1 MSDFYTSI
9 EKNGSEIL
17 ARGYKNGKQ
26 FSKRVKFQPK
36 FYLPTQQESEYRSL
50 IGNVTLKPKVLDSMH
65 DAKDFL
71 ERYKDV
77 EGMYVY
83 GNSNYVSQY
92 IAETW
97 PKKIEFDLSLIN
109 RLTFDIEVD
118 ISDGYPD
125 VNIAD
130 KPITSISMKFSK
142 QKTYH
147 ILTLKDYDKTKTESD
162 IDPDDISWQKFD
174 TEELLLK
181 RFIQIWTGNYPDVVT
196 GYNVEYFD
204 IMYTITRII
213 RILGE
218 AKAKELSPWGFIRK
232 VTREIFNKN
241 QSTYSISG
249 ISIIDFMDA
258 FKKFGYKYGTLD
270 SYKLDNVAYVVLG
283 KNKLSY
289 EEYGSLT
296 ELYVQ
301 NPQKYF
307 DYNIIDTQLVELLEE
322 ETGLIALAMTFAYRA
337 GVNYE
342 DAFGTVGVWESIIYR
357 RLLESN
363 VVSAIKGSPGERS
376 SGLVGGFVKDIAAG
390 MYKWIASFDLNSLY
404 PHLMLQY
411 NMSPETY
418 MPDVRENVSIEMV
431 LEGIYRNENDDRSVC
446 ANGVCFSNKKLGIIS
461 EIIQEYYNERAT
473 VKKKMLAIEQLMENE
488 TDKNKKKELK
498 REMTQLHN
506 AQMTI
511 KIAMNA
517 LYGASANIYFQYY
530 IAEMA
535 EAITTSGQLSILT
548 AEKSINTYL
557 NKILKTEGVDYVI
570 YIDTDSV
577 YVNMEPLV
585 VSVFGTADIDR
596 EKGKQFLVKVC
607 EEKIQKVLE
616 EGYNALAEQMGAYK
630 NAMSMKLEKINDKT
644 VFVAKKRYI
653 LNTLYSEGVH
663 FEKPKISVTGLESV
677 RSSTPEICRGKMKE
691 MFEVIMN
698 KDESAVQK
706 FIRDFKEE
714 FGKYPPS
721 EIGKT
726 SGTDDIEK
734 YMDKQKLYK
743 SGCPIHVRGA
753 ILYNDYIKRMK
764 LEKKY
769 QPIVSGDKV
778 KLIYL
783 KMPNP
788 VRENVIAFPGMLPA
802 EFNLEQYI
810 DYETQFEKVFLKPM
824 ETIVTAVG
832 WQTEKI
838 DTIEDFFA

>member
-1 MSDFYTSI
+1 MNLENFSD
-9 EKNGSEIL
+9 EE
-17 ARGYKNGKQ
+17 
-26 FSKRVKFQPK
+26 
-36 FYLPTQQESEYRSL
+36 
-50 IGNVTLKPKVLDSMH
+50 
-65 DAKDFL
+65 L
-71 ERYKDV
+71 E
-77 EGMYVY
+77 
-83 GNSNYVSQY
+83 Q
-92 IAETW
+92 
-97 PKKIEFDLSLIN
+97 L
-109 RLTFDIEVD
+109 
-118 ISDGYPD
+118 
-125 VNIAD
+125 
-130 KPITSISMKFSK
+130 
-142 QKTYH
+142 
-147 ILTLKDYDKTKTESD
+147 LKDK
-162 IDPDDISWQKFD
+162 
-174 TEELLLK
+174 
-181 RFIQIWTGNYPDVVT
+181 
-196 GYNVEYFD
+196 
-204 IMYTITRII
+204 
-213 RILGE
+213 
-218 AKAKELSPWGFIRK
+218 
-232 VTREIFNKN
+232 
-241 QSTYSISG
+241 
-249 ISIIDFMDA
+249 
-258 FKKFGYKYGTLD
+258 
-270 SYKLDNVAYVVLG
+270 
-283 KNKLSY
+283 
-289 EEYGSLT
+289 
-296 ELYVQ
+296 
-301 NPQKYF
+301 
-307 DYNIIDTQLVELLEE
+307 
-322 ETGLIALAMTFAYRA
+322 
-337 GVNYE
+337 
-342 DAFGTVGVWESIIYR
+342 
-357 RLLESN
+357 
-363 VVSAIKGSPGERS
+363 
-376 SGLVGGFVKDIAAG
+376 
-390 MYKWIASFDLNSLY
+390 
-404 PHLMLQY
+404 
-411 NMSPETY
+411 
-418 MPDVRENVSIEMV
+418 
-431 LEGIYRNENDDRSVC
+431 
-446 ANGVCFSNKKLGIIS
+446 
-461 EIIQEYYNERAT
+461 
-473 VKKKMLAIEQLMENE
+473 
-488 TDKNKKKELK
+488 K
-498 REMTQLHN
+498 REATQLHN

-585 VSVFGTADIDR
+585 VNVFGTADIDR

-698 KDESAVQK
+698 KDEQAVQK

-714 FGKYPPS
+714 FGKYSPS

-838 DTIEDFFA
+838 DTIEDFFS